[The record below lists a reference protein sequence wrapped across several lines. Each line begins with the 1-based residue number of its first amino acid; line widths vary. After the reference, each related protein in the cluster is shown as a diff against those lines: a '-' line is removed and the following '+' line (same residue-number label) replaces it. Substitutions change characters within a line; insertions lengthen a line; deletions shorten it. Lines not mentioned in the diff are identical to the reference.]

1 MKILAQVLGI
11 CARAS
16 IFLAYQQSKRKNL
29 LYNKLCAD
37 VCWGTH
43 YLLLGGIA
51 GMIPNIV
58 GIFRELVFIHRE
70 NKKWANCILWP
81 CLFIAINWGL
91 GFMTFTSLFNILPI
105 FGSTLVTISLW
116 VNNPK
121 LTKCISLPVH
131 ICFFVYDIFVLSYV
145 GMLNE
150 VIGICSI
157 VITFFS
163 KKGKDD
169 KLQELLKSE

>member
-1 MKILAQVLGI
+1 MEIIAQLFGI
-11 CARAS
+11 GAMAS
-16 IFLAYQQSKRKNL
+16 IFLAYQQSKRKKL

-37 VCWGTH
+37 VCWGIH

-51 GMIPNIV
+51 GMIPNVV